1 MLSPLSPRDQHSL
14 QPAVRR
20 RGLLRSS
27 RNSKQWWRWFCIF
40 FVFACIHD
48 LGLMA
53 PWPLAATEGPSD
65 HVTGAHAGEDE
76 HPGGHVDPVTPVL
89 IGIVLILLVAKVGG
103 DLFERVG
110 LPAVLGELSVG
121 ILLGNFALLTGSQI
135 MEPLFHIPE
144 QLPSPLP
151 DDLSEIFHNPAAML
165 NILAGIG
172 VVLLLFEVGLEAHVS
187 EMLSVGVSSLLVA
200 VLGVVAPMF
209 LGWFVGWLLIRDPSL
224 AAAETDVITR
234 LFPPGLW
241 QVHVFIGATLC
252 ATSVGITARVLKD
265 IGQSQKK
272 EARIILG
279 AAVIDD
285 VLGLVVLAIVS
296 GVILQGDVSILG
308 MLKIVGLAF
317 GFLVAAMLLGTIQF
331 PRTLFRA
338 ASFLRGHG
346 LLVSTSLVI
355 CFGFAYLA
363 SLVGLAPIIGA
374 FAAGLILE
382 RSHYREAGA
391 KLWENSSLE
400 DALAPLTALLVPIF
414 FVEMGAKVDLRSFQ
428 NPEVWS
434 LAAAITF
441 VAILGKQVCS
451 LGVREKGLN
460 KIAIG
465 LGMIPRGEVG
475 LIFAGE
481 GSKLVIK
488 GERVIDVGTYSAIVM
503 MVMITTMLTPPLLK
517 WSLTRSNGDAED
529 NTDGDAPTVAAET

>member
-1 MLSPLSPRDQHSL
+1 
-14 QPAVRR
+14 
-20 RGLLRSS
+20 
-27 RNSKQWWRWFCIF
+27 
-40 FVFACIHD
+40 
-48 LGLMA
+48 MA
-53 PWPLAATEGPSD
+53 PWPLAANEGPSD
-65 HVTGAHAGEDE
+65 HVTGAHAGEEE
-76 HPGGHVDPVTPVL
+76 HPGGHVDPVAPVL

-121 ILLGNFALLTGSQI
+121 ILLGNFALLTGSDVL
-135 MEPLFHIPE
+135 EPLFRIPE

-151 DDLSEIFHNPAAML
+151 DDLSEIFYHPAAML

-172 VVLLLFEVGLEAHVS
+172 VVLLLFEVGLEANVS

-209 LGWFVGWLLIRDPSL
+209 LGWFVGWLLIRAPSL
-224 AAAETDVITR
+224 AVEEADVITR

-296 GVILQGDVSILG
+296 GVILQGDVSFLG

-317 GFLVAAMLLGTIQF
+317 GFLVAAMFLGAIQF

-338 ASFLRGHG
+338 ASYLRGHG
-346 LLVSTSLVI
+346 LLVATSLVI
-355 CFGFAYLA
+355 CFGFSYMA

-391 KLWENSSLE
+391 KLWENSNLE

-414 FVEMGAKVDLRSFQ
+414 FVGMGAKVDLRSFQ
-428 NPEVWS
+428 NPEVWG

-451 LGVREKGLN
+451 FGVREKGLN
-460 KIAIG
+460 KIAVG

-475 LIFAGE
+475 LIFADVGN
-481 GSKLVIK
+481 KLIVN
-488 GERVIDVGTYSAIVM
+488 GERVIDSGTYSAIVV

-517 WSLTRSNGDAED
+517 WSLARSKGDAED
-529 NTDGDAPTVAAET
+529 NTDGDTDGDAPTDAAET